1 MRQPT
6 KITRGV
12 GYNFDWMITWNFA
25 GNRRIVLYIGNVYG
39 KGTFIVKSLH
49 NNGYYTELTRENL
62 EANLQL
68 EELREA
74 AVLSG
79 VIYAPAG

>member
-6 KITRGV
+6 KMTREI

-25 GNRRIVLYIGNVYG
+25 GYRRIVLYVGDVYG
-39 KGTFIVKSLH
+39 KGTFIVKSP
-49 NNGYYTELTRENL
+49 NTNGYYTELTRENL

-79 VIYAPAG
+79 VVYAPA